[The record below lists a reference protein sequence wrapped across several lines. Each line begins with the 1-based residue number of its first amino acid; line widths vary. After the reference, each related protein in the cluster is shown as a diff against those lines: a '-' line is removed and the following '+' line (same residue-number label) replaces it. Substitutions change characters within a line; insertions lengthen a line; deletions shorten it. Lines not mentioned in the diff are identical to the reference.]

1 MKLFVT
7 GGSSPLGDVVLP
19 KLCERHQVTALGRSD
34 AAIQR
39 LRASPVTIVRGS
51 LEERDK
57 WARWAQA
64 SECTVHMAGIRL
76 VRHVLDTIDSE
87 HPLTIIG
94 SASAR
99 VTVHPSSSELQAIEH
114 EILHKRPHATVLL
127 RPTMIYGSPRD
138 RNVRL
143 LVSMLRR
150 LPIAPKVVGGG
161 LLQPV
166 LADDVA
172 DAVLTTLGSPEFVL
186 ADIGGPAPV
195 RLGEILG
202 LLAFLLKKPVLPI
215 PIPIT
220 ALSLFASLV
229 SKLVPS
235 KVLHAVAMTRH
246 DRVVANAEPI
256 LGRPATPLEVGLKQ
270 ALDRY
275 M

>member
-1 MKLFVT
+1 
-7 GGSSPLGDVVLP
+7 
-19 KLCERHQVTALGRSD
+19 
-34 AAIQR
+34 
-39 LRASPVTIVRGS
+39 
-51 LEERDK
+51 
-57 WARWAQA
+57 
-64 SECTVHMAGIRL
+64 
-76 VRHVLDTIDSE
+76 
-87 HPLTIIG
+87 
-94 SASAR
+94 
-99 VTVHPSSSELQAIEH
+99 
-114 EILHKRPHATVLL
+114 
-127 RPTMIYGSPRD
+127 
-138 RNVRL
+138 
-143 LVSMLRR
+143 MLRR